1 MGECATTLQDLD
13 GGTIKATSVKNMNDD
28 AIHEGDMSHYTRN
41 HWAQAPTKIGEQ
53 QIQCT
58 ALIDHGSEINLM
70 WSEFYAQGM
79 WPIDKNNGWKIRVAI
94 GTTKDLFRACP
105 IVKVTIGDVLVD

>member
-1 MGECATTLQDLD
+1 MKGP
-13 GGTIKATSVKNMNDD
+13 VV
-28 AIHEGDMSHYTRN
+28 
-41 HWAQAPTKIGEQ
+41 
-53 QIQCT
+53 

-79 WPIDKNNGWKIRVAI
+79 WPIDKNHGWKIRVAI

-105 IVKVTIGDVLVD
+105 NVKVTIGDVLVDQNNFLCARTINLPCHPFSTIHYHSKDGNKRD